1 MPPQQGKQPD
11 LVFPGVQQ
19 KLHLVGGED
28 EDVREGEKLIRKCKG
43 IEYIGEGSGQV
54 VLKLL
59 PGSYSF
65 EVKKEY
71 PMAGKKRKKGEIAR
85 SKGTH

>member
-1 MPPQQGKQPD
+1 MSA
-11 LVFPGVQQ
+11 
-19 KLHLVGGED
+19 
-28 EDVREGEKLIRKCKG
+28 KG
-43 IEYIGEGSGQV
+43 RNLSENAREYIGEGSGQV

-71 PMAGKKRKKGEIAR
+71 PIAGKKRKKGEIAR